1 MIVFYLAWLNCN
13 TFSVHKF
20 LCVACGGGKTNLHFF
35 GSFFSTHVLCVKISV
50 IQAVHSQYLLGVGKN
65 QLCSEPAGS
74 CMIVG
79 SILPWKDLFAWM

>member
-1 MIVFYLAWLNCN
+1 MLHVVEEKQIYIFLAL
-13 TFSVHKF
+13 FSV
-20 LCVACGGGKTNLHFF
+20 LM
-35 GSFFSTHVLCVKISV
+35 VLCVKISV